1 MGSRTRDHSYF
12 KGQPGD
18 LFISKLSGI
27 VFDISDFEKT
37 GDISVVEVARR
48 LKNALDVERVTK
60 RFYGEFQDQHLA
72 FLELIEGIDDDRE
85 RHWYASV
92 LLNRLMFIYF
102 LQKKRFLDNG
112 NLDYLQTKLAESKV
126 RGKNLFLA
134 IFSYFYSSKDL
145 PSQKTRDPLRH
156 SNYLVK
162 SSI

>member
-1 MGSRTRDHSYF
+1 M
-12 KGQPGD
+12 
-18 LFISKLSGI
+18 
-27 VFDISDFEKT
+27 
-37 GDISVVEVARR
+37 ARR

-126 RGKNLFLA
+126 RGKNLFFSDFLILLFFEGFA
-134 IFSYFYSSKDL
+134 KPENQRSSQALKLLGKIKYLNGRVIFASH
-145 PSQKTRDPLRH
+145 R
-156 SNYLVK
+156 
-162 SSI
+162 